1 MYILMKVS
9 QICVVK
15 ERSGNIVI
23 LAVNVMGDLFGKKLT
38 LTGMG
43 DEDGYEDDTDDW
55 LESWSQSVV
64 RKSCLPVLNLY
75 RPSFYDRSLKKDPRN
90 QQGYH
95 NTIAVKN
102 QKWEKRH
109 QKKIRYYKKLLKSDK
124 LRRRTEGE
132 IPAKKPKLG
141 ADIHEEVQSA
151 NETDQ
156 SKREDIFAAS
166 KVSLSRKNDRK
177 VRGHLIKGFPSVTIA
192 DWPEEFV
199 DTRVMKCGDE
209 RKKVPAKCLNIENA
223 DKALKAFYKGKT
235 SSHSLESVIDRN
247 KLRLEKPLR
256 GHQVRS
262 CLKSDWTS
270 SRKSEEE
277 SDHRVRSFTSYVDRK
292 RTERHGEHGGP
303 NVLLPQFD
311 KLNIGDYDEDSH
323 SILKNAHSSKI
334 LKIMLG
340 DLDSRIGEE
349 TYPGLTSKDKGQ
361 ESVSASEAGGP
372 PQVAED
378 TSYAMDNFWADL
390 GVDAPPSSSQ
400 GDRRMSNV
408 SVERQEEVKE
418 GDLSDLNLGDEDDFE
433 L

>member
-1 MYILMKVS
+1 M
-9 QICVVK
+9 K

-43 DEDGYEDDTDDW
+43 DEDSYEDDTDEW
-55 LESWSQSVV
+55 LEVWGQDVV

-75 RPSFYDRSLKKDPRN
+75 RPAFFNRSLKNPIT
-90 QQGYH
+90 QYGYLP
-95 NTIAVKN
+95 IAVKN

-109 QKKIRYYKKLLKSDK
+109 NKKIRYYKKLLKSEK
-124 LRRRTEGE
+124 LRRKTNGE
-132 IPAKKPKLG
+132 SPAKKTKLLV
-141 ADIHEEVQSA
+141 AIDNIDIHEVQSA
-151 NETDQ
+151 KETDHDH
-156 SKREDIFAAS
+156 SKREDMFAAS
-166 KVSLSRKNDRK
+166 KVGLSRNDRK
-177 VRGHLIKGFPSVTIA
+177 VGGHPIQGFPSVTIA

-199 DTRVMKCGDE
+199 DTREMKYGNQGVK
-209 RKKVPAKCLNIENA
+209 RVPSKCLNIVKAN
-223 DKALKAFYKGKT
+223 KALKAFYARKT
-235 SSHSLESVIDRN
+235 SVDLRSESAIDRN

-256 GHQVRS
+256 DHQVRS

-270 SRKSEEE
+270 ARKSEEL
-277 SDHRVRSFTSYVDRK
+277 DQHVRSFASYVDRK
-292 RTERHGEHGGP
+292 RTDRDGEHGGP

-323 SILKNAHSSKI
+323 STLRNAHSSKI

-349 TYPGLTSKDKGQ
+349 TYSGVTSGDNDQG
-361 ESVSASEAGGP
+361 SVSASEDIGP
-372 PQVAED
+372 PQVTED
-378 TSYAMDNFWADL
+378 PSYAMDNFWADL
-390 GVDAPPSSSQ
+390 GVDAPPPSSQ

-408 SVERQEEVKE
+408 SVERQEDGKDV
-418 GDLSDLNLGDEDDFE
+418 DLSDLNLGDEDDFE

>member
-1 MYILMKVS
+1 
-9 QICVVK
+9 
-15 ERSGNIVI
+15 
-23 LAVNVMGDLFGKKLT
+23 MGDLFGKKLT
-38 LTGMG
+38 LTGIG

-55 LESWSQSVV
+55 LETWGQGVV

-75 RPSFYDRSLKKDPRN
+75 RPAFNYRSLKKDLRN
-90 QQGYH
+90 QQPKQVGFC

-109 QKKIRYYKKLLKSDK
+109 QKKIRYYKKLLKSEK
-124 LRRRTEGE
+124 LRRKTEGE
-132 IPAKKPKLG
+132 IPSKRPKLG

-151 NETDQ
+151 TETDQ

-166 KVSLSRKNDRK
+166 KVSLSRNNRS
-177 VRGHLIKGFPSVTIA
+177 VEGHPIQGFPSVTIA
-192 DWPEEFV
+192 DWLEEFV
-199 DTRVMKCGDE
+199 DTRVMKCGYG
-209 RKKVPAKCLNIENA
+209 RKKVPAKCLDIEKA

-235 SSHSLESVIDRN
+235 SGRQSLESVIDRN

-277 SDHRVRSFTSYVDRK
+277 SDHRVKSFTSYVDRK
-292 RTERHGEHGGP
+292 RTEKHGEHGGP

-311 KLNIGDYDEDSH
+311 KLNIGDYDENSR

-349 TYPGLTSKDKGQ
+349 TYPGFTSKDKGQ
-361 ESVSASEAGGP
+361 DSVLASEAGGP

-390 GVDAPPSSSQ
+390 GVEAPPSSSQ

-418 GDLSDLNLGDEDDFE
+418 VDLSDLNLGDEDDFE